1 MQLNCSAE
9 SVSVVG
15 SAVASVGSLA
25 VSSSV
30 SGSSSATSLECATN
44 AISQ

>member
-9 SVSVVG
+9 SVNVVA
-15 SAVASVGSLA
+15 SAVCEFTA

-30 SGSSSATSLECATN
+30 SGSSSALECAT
-44 AISQ
+44 ILRKCC